1 MLLRVRDEY
10 RMILAHYQTLY
21 DSSVA
26 FGMRKAMQAQRDK
39 ENMMRKITALDRE
52 CREQETEIVKLDH

>member
-1 MLLRVRDEY
+1 MLIRVRDEY

-26 FGMRKAMQAQRDK
+26 FGMRKALQANRDK
-39 ENMMRKITALDRE
+39 EVMIKT
-52 CREQETEIVKLDH
+52 VKRLEKENSQLEEEAEVLE